1 MKEKYSIGILEDH
14 IATMMGYQSQ
24 LKANDKLAIVWTAN
38 YYSEVESKIDEHV
51 PDLLILD
58 VGVKI
63 SNDTKENYPILHV
76 IPSLLE
82 KYPEM
87 VIIVISMHN
96 RPALIRAIKKAGASG
111 YILKDDVETFR
122 KLDQVLVDILQ
133 YGGIYFSP
141 NAEKL
146 ISQPD
151 AVPSLTKRQNEI
163 LSLLASNPAME
174 YKILAAKL
182 HVSPS
187 TIRNHLSDIYLKLG
201 VNRLSS
207 AIVQARKLGLI
218 AASDVEDLNL
228 N

>member
-14 IATMMGYQSQ
+14 IATMMGYQGQ
-24 LKANDKLAIVWTAN
+24 LMGNDKLSIVWTAN
-38 YYSEVESKIDEHV
+38 YYDKLDHMIKESV

-58 VGVKI
+58 VGVKQ
-63 SNDTKENYPILHV
+63 SKDTKENFPILHA
-76 IPSLLE
+76 IPYLLE

-111 YILKDDVETFR
+111 YILKDDVESFR
-122 KLDQVLVDILQ
+122 KLDQILIDILND
-133 YGGIYFSP
+133 GGIYYSP
-141 NAEKL
+141 NAEIL

-151 AVPSLTKRQNEI
+151 AVPSLTRRQNEI
-163 LSLLASNPAME
+163 LSFLASNPAME
-174 YKILAAKL
+174 YKILAEKL
-182 HVSPS
+182 HVSTS

-218 AASDVEDLNL
+218 ADSDVEELDLH
-228 N
+228 